1 MTENRR
7 EKLAAEFRRLLP
19 FDSVIDQPTSLAAYE
34 CDGLS
39 AYREQPLLVLLPDS
53 VEQVQQIMRL
63 CHRLRVPVVSRGAGT
78 SLSGGALPHAEGIVL
93 SLAKMN
99 RVLEI
104 DPLARSAVVEPGVR
118 NLAIS
123 EAVQQHGLYYAP
135 DPSSQIACSIG
146 GNVAENAG
154 GVHCLKYGLTL
165 HNIFALRVVTSE
177 GDLMVID
184 QRALQIA
191 GYDLLPLLV
200 GSEGMLGIVV
210 EVTVKLLPLPSCA
223 RVVMGVFDSVEK
235 AGESV
240 AAIIANGII
249 PGGIEMMDNPAIRA
263 AEEFV
268 HAGYPVEAEAI
279 LICEL
284 DGTEEEVAAQIE
296 QVESVL
302 RDFGAVET
310 RLARDETERQ
320 LFWSGRK
327 SAFPAVGR
335 LSPDYYCIDGTI
347 PRKSLA
353 TVLAGIRALSEEYGL
368 AVANVFHAGDG
379 NLHPL
384 ILYDANNE
392 GELERT
398 EELGSKILQLC
409 IQQGGT
415 ITGEHGVGVEKLGEM
430 CLQFSDSERAQF
442 HSIRECFD
450 PLRLLNP
457 GKAIPTL
464 ARCAEFNAM
473 HVHAGELPFPELER
487 F

>member
-1 MTENRR
+1 MSQTRR
-7 EKLAAEFRRLLP
+7 QKLASQFREILAAEN
-19 FDSVIDQPTSLAAYE
+19 VIDQPTSLAAYE

-39 AYREQPLLVLLPDS
+39 AYREQPLLVLLPENI
-53 VEQVQQIMRL
+53 EQVQQVMRL
-63 CHRLRVPVVSRGAGT
+63 CHQLRLPVVSRGAGT
-78 SLSGGALPHAEGIVL
+78 SLSGGALPHAEGVVL

-99 RVLEI
+99 KVLQV
-104 DPLARSAVVEPGVR
+104 DRLSRLAVVEPGVR

-123 EAVQQHGLYYAP
+123 EAVKPQGLYYAP

-165 HNIFALRVVTSE
+165 HNILALKVVAADGE
-177 GDLMVID
+177 ILEFD
-184 QRALQIA
+184 QRSLQVD
-191 GYDLLPLLV
+191 GYDLIPLLV

-210 EVTVKLLPLPSCA
+210 EVTVKLLPIPRCA

-235 AGESV
+235 AGDSV
-240 AAIIANGII
+240 AAIIAQGII
-249 PGGIEMMDNPAIRA
+249 PAGIEMMDNPAIRA
-263 AEEFV
+263 AEDFV
-268 HAGYPVEAEAI
+268 HAGYPLEAEAI

-284 DGTEEEVAAQIE
+284 DGTEEEVVAQIE
-296 QVESVL
+296 RVENVL
-302 RDFGAVET
+302 RTGGATET
-310 RLARDETERQ
+310 RLARDEAERL

-327 SAFPAVGR
+327 AAFPAVGR

-353 TVLAGIRALSEEYGL
+353 AVLAGIRELSSSYGL
-368 AVANVFHAGDG
+368 RVANVFHAGDG

-392 GELERT
+392 GELEKT

-409 IQQGGT
+409 IHHGGT

-430 CLQFSDSERAQF
+430 CVQFGEAERNQF
-442 HSIRECFD
+442 HALRECFD
-450 PLRLLNP
+450 PLKILNP

-473 HVHAGELPFPELER
+473 HVHDGQVPFPELDR